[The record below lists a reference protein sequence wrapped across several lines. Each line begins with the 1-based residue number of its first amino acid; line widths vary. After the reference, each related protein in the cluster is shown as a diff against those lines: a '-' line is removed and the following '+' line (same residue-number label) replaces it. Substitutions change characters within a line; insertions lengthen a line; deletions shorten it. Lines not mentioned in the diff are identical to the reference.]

1 MDVVIPRRSRRTHSE
16 AFKQSV
22 VSACREPGVS
32 VAGLALANGQNANRV
47 HRWMRERGIE
57 PPSPRKPL
65 CAERPPL
72 AEPGFVAVQVAPAV
86 ETLAIRLEA
95 QRGNARIELEWPLQA
110 AARRHR
116 STGCRCL
123 APPAHRA
130 GARARVAPDQDRAA
144 HA

>member
-1 MDVVIPRRSRRTHSE
+1 MDVDIPRRSRRTHSE

-32 VAGLALANGQNANRV
+32 VAGLALANGLNANRV

-57 PPSPRKPL
+57 PPSRRKPL

-123 APPAHRA
+123 APPARRA
-130 GARARVAPDQDRAA
+130 GARARVAPDEDRAA